1 MNKKRL
7 ITSALPYVNNIPHL
21 GNIIGCVLSADVFA
35 RYSKIAGYDVLFVSG
50 NDEYGT
56 TTETKALQEKVTPKE
71 LCDKYHKIHKE
82 IYDWFNIDFS
92 VFGRTSDPKQTEIVH
107 SIFWDLYNNGYI
119 IEDTLNQPYCEK
131 CNMYLADRFVE
142 GDCPHCG
149 YEQAK
154 GDQCEKCGKLLD
166 PSELKNPRC
175 AICKKTPVFKETKHL
190 FLDLEEL
197 KPVLEK
203 WVIDTALSNGWS
215 NNALSVTK
223 GWIEQGLKK
232 RCITRDLKWG
242 VPVPLKG
249 YENKVF
255 YVWFDAPIGYI
266 SITASKYENW
276 ADWWKNPGNVDLY
289 QFMGKDN
296 IPFHTV
302 LFPASLFGTKQNW
315 TMLKTISSTEYLNY
329 EDLKFSKSRG
339 TGVFGDMAKDTGIES
354 DLFRYYLLRI
364 RPEKSDTQF
373 FWNDFMEKANGEIIA
388 NFANLA
394 NRVFQFVDKFFD
406 GVIPAFS
413 ENGNSLFSQV
423 DIQKEAKLIIRD
435 FEDVELKKALMDALS
450 LSSIGNKFFQDKA
463 PWALIKTDKQAAG
476 DIIGSLAAL
485 VKDLSILLSPFIPTA
500 VDKIFEI
507 LKISKDKL
515 NLDNIG
521 EYSYIKNA
529 KINKPVILFNK
540 LEKEKME
547 ELREKFAGSKN
558 ENTENKNNA
567 DPFSK
572 IYLKVG
578 KIVEIKKHPKADKL
592 FIEKIDLGSGDVR
605 QIVSGLA
612 PYYKEEELLNKKVVV
627 VANLKE
633 AVLRGEPSKGMLLA
647 AENEDKSVVEV
658 VFPDGEIGETV
669 KAEGIEPTKDEI
681 TIDDFFAVEIK
692 VDNKIVKYDG
702 KELKVGENN
711 VKVEK
716 VETGKVR

>member
-1 MNKKRL
+1 
-7 ITSALPYVNNIPHL
+7 
-21 GNIIGCVLSADVFA
+21 
-35 RYSKIAGYDVLFVSG
+35 
-50 NDEYGT
+50 
-56 TTETKALQEKVTPKE
+56 
-71 LCDKYHKIHKE
+71 
-82 IYDWFNIDFS
+82 
-92 VFGRTSDPKQTEIVH
+92 
-107 SIFWDLYNNGYI
+107 
-119 IEDTLNQPYCEK
+119 
-131 CNMYLADRFVE
+131 
-142 GDCPHCG
+142 
-149 YEQAK
+149 
-154 GDQCEKCGKLLD
+154 
-166 PSELKNPRC
+166 
-175 AICKKTPVFKETKHL
+175 
-190 FLDLEEL
+190 
-197 KPVLEK
+197 
-203 WVIDTALSNGWS
+203 
-215 NNALSVTK
+215 
-223 GWIEQGLKK
+223 
-232 RCITRDLKWG
+232 
-242 VPVPLKG
+242 
-249 YENKVF
+249 
-255 YVWFDAPIGYI
+255 
-266 SITASKYENW
+266 
-276 ADWWKNPGNVDLY
+276 
-289 QFMGKDN
+289 
-296 IPFHTV
+296 
-302 LFPASLFGTKQNW
+302 
-315 TMLKTISSTEYLNY
+315 
-329 EDLKFSKSRG
+329 
-339 TGVFGDMAKDTGIES
+339 
-354 DLFRYYLLRI
+354 
-364 RPEKSDTQF
+364 
-373 FWNDFMEKANGEIIA
+373 
-388 NFANLA
+388 
-394 NRVFQFVDKFFD
+394 
-406 GVIPAFS
+406 
-413 ENGNSLFSQV
+413 
-423 DIQKEAKLIIRD
+423 
-435 FEDVELKKALMDALS
+435 MDALA

-558 ENTENKNNA
+558 ENAENKNNA

>member
-1 MNKKRL
+1 
-7 ITSALPYVNNIPHL
+7 
-21 GNIIGCVLSADVFA
+21 
-35 RYSKIAGYDVLFVSG
+35 
-50 NDEYGT
+50 
-56 TTETKALQEKVTPKE
+56 
-71 LCDKYHKIHKE
+71 
-82 IYDWFNIDFS
+82 
-92 VFGRTSDPKQTEIVH
+92 
-107 SIFWDLYNNGYI
+107 
-119 IEDTLNQPYCEK
+119 
-131 CNMYLADRFVE
+131 MYLADRFVE
-142 GDCPHCG
+142 GECPHCG
-149 YEQAK
+149 YDQAK

-166 PSELKNPRC
+166 PSELKTPRC
-175 AICKKTPVFKETKHL
+175 AVCKNTPVFKETKHL

-197 KPVLEK
+197 KPVLER
-203 WVIDTALSNGWS
+203 WVTDTALSNGWS
-215 NNALSVTK
+215 GNALSVTK

-266 SITASKYENW
+266 SITASKYDNW
-276 ADWWKNPGNVDLY
+276 EEWWKNPENVDLY

-302 LFPASLFGTKQNW
+302 LFPASLFGTKRNW
-315 TMLKTISSTEYLNY
+315 TTLKTISSTEYLNY

-394 NRVFQFVDKFFD
+394 NRVFQFIDRFFD
-406 GVIPAFS
+406 GVAPAFS

-423 DIQKEAKLIIRD
+423 DIKKEVKLIIRD
-435 FEDVELKKALMDALS
+435 FEDVELKKALLDILALS
-450 LSSIGNKFFQDKA
+450 SVGNKFFQDKA
-463 PWALIKTDKQAAG
+463 PWVLVKTDKQAAG
-476 DIIGSLAAL
+476 DIIGSLTAL

-500 VDKIFEI
+500 VDKIFDI
-507 LKISKDKL
+507 LNIGKDKL
-515 NLDNIG
+515 TLDNIG
-521 EYSYIKNA
+521 EYSYIKGV

-547 ELREKFAGSKN
+547 ELREKFAG
-558 ENTENKNNA
+558 NKNAKNKSGA

-647 AENEDKSVVEV
+647 AENKDKSVVEV
-658 VFPDGEIGETV
+658 IFPDGEIGEIV
-669 KAEGIEPTKDEI
+669 KVEGIEPSTNEI

-692 VDNKIVKYDG
+692 VENRVVKYNG
-702 KELKVGENN
+702 KELKVGEKN
-711 VKVEK
+711 VKVDR
-716 VETGKVR
+716 VENGKVR

>member
-1 MNKKRL
+1 M
-7 ITSALPYVNNIPHL
+7 
-21 GNIIGCVLSADVFA
+21 
-35 RYSKIAGYDVLFVSG
+35 
-50 NDEYGT
+50 
-56 TTETKALQEKVTPKE
+56 
-71 LCDKYHKIHKE
+71 
-82 IYDWFNIDFS
+82 
-92 VFGRTSDPKQTEIVH
+92 
-107 SIFWDLYNNGYI
+107 
-119 IEDTLNQPYCEK
+119 
-131 CNMYLADRFVE
+131 
-142 GDCPHCG
+142 
-149 YEQAK
+149 
-154 GDQCEKCGKLLD
+154 
-166 PSELKNPRC
+166 
-175 AICKKTPVFKETKHL
+175 
-190 FLDLEEL
+190 
-197 KPVLEK
+197 
-203 WVIDTALSNGWS
+203 
-215 NNALSVTK
+215 
-223 GWIEQGLKK
+223 
-232 RCITRDLKWG
+232 
-242 VPVPLKG
+242 
-249 YENKVF
+249 
-255 YVWFDAPIGYI
+255 
-266 SITASKYENW
+266 
-276 ADWWKNPGNVDLY
+276 
-289 QFMGKDN
+289 
-296 IPFHTV
+296 
-302 LFPASLFGTKQNW
+302 
-315 TMLKTISSTEYLNY
+315 
-329 EDLKFSKSRG
+329 
-339 TGVFGDMAKDTGIES
+339 
-354 DLFRYYLLRI
+354 
-364 RPEKSDTQF
+364 
-373 FWNDFMEKANGEIIA
+373 
-388 NFANLA
+388 
-394 NRVFQFVDKFFD
+394 
-406 GVIPAFS
+406 
-413 ENGNSLFSQV
+413 
-423 DIQKEAKLIIRD
+423 LIIRD
-435 FEDVELKKALMDALS
+435 FEDVELKKALMDALA

-521 EYSYIKNA
+521 KYSYIKNA

>member
-1 MNKKRL
+1 
-7 ITSALPYVNNIPHL
+7 
-21 GNIIGCVLSADVFA
+21 G
-35 RYSKIAGYDVLFVSG
+35 
-50 NDEYGT
+50 
-56 TTETKALQEKVTPKE
+56 
-71 LCDKYHKIHKE
+71 
-82 IYDWFNIDFS
+82 
-92 VFGRTSDPKQTEIVH
+92 
-107 SIFWDLYNNGYI
+107 
-119 IEDTLNQPYCEK
+119 
-131 CNMYLADRFVE
+131 
-142 GDCPHCG
+142 
-149 YEQAK
+149 
-154 GDQCEKCGKLLD
+154 
-166 PSELKNPRC
+166 
-175 AICKKTPVFKETKHL
+175 
-190 FLDLEEL
+190 
-197 KPVLEK
+197 
-203 WVIDTALSNGWS
+203 
-215 NNALSVTK
+215 NALSVTK

-266 SITASKYENW
+266 SITASKYDNW
-276 ADWWKNPGNVDLY
+276 EEWWKNPENVDLY

-302 LFPASLFGTKQNW
+302 LFPASLFGTKRNW
-315 TMLKTISSTEYLNY
+315 TTLKTISSTEYLNY

-394 NRVFQFVDKFFD
+394 NRVFQFIDRFFD
-406 GVIPAFS
+406 GVAPAFS

-423 DIQKEAKLIIRD
+423 DIKKEVKLIIRD
-435 FEDVELKKALMDALS
+435 FEDVELKKALLDILALS
-450 LSSIGNKFFQDKA
+450 SVGNKFFQDKA
-463 PWALIKTDKQAAG
+463 PWVLVKTDKQAAG
-476 DIIGSLAAL
+476 DIIGSLTAL

-500 VDKIFEI
+500 VDKIFDI
-507 LKISKDKL
+507 LNIGKDKL
-515 NLDNIG
+515 TLDNIG
-521 EYSYIKNA
+521 EYSYIKGV

-547 ELREKFAGSKN
+547 ELREKFAG
-558 ENTENKNNA
+558 NKNAKNKSGA

-647 AENEDKSVVEV
+647 AENKDKSVVEV
-658 VFPDGEIGETV
+658 IFPDGEIGEIV
-669 KAEGIEPTKDEI
+669 KVEGIEPSTNEI

-692 VDNKIVKYDG
+692 VENRVVKYNG
-702 KELKVGENN
+702 KELKVGEKN
-711 VKVEK
+711 VKVDR
-716 VETGKVR
+716 VENGKVR